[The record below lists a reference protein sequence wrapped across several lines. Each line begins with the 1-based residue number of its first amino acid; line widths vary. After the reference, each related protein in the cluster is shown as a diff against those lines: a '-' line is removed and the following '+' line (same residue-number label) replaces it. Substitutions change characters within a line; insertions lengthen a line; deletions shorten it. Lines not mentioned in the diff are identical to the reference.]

1 MAEVLDFS
9 SAVVGGFC
17 GRQEWRRCLLLDGDC
32 WSGSH
37 WGFRALLLLLLL
49 LLICDRLGLGM
60 YPPRLGRGGGCWC
73 SGLRVK
79 MLALAVLRSA
89 IVVGMLR

>member
-17 GRQEWRRCLLLDGDC
+17 GRQESASGLRLLDAGVI
-32 WSGSH
+32 G
-37 WGFRALLLLLLL
+37 GLGR
-49 LLICDRLGLGM
+49 LICDRLGLGM

-73 SGLRVK
+73 SGLRAK
-79 MLALAVLRSA
+79 MLALADLRSA